1 MTGAEAIESFLIHY
15 DLKTS
20 FSAQG
25 FTNDEIL
32 LFLNNAQDQ
41 FIKDKVF
48 GENFQPPAF
57 EDNQKRVVDI
67 LPIVKR
73 GTLSDAMGHITAAP
87 LYGATAYSVLKSEMF
102 SNRGLYTIEFEAR
115 ITRTNPTMTDEYVR
129 CQSIKTKNLGRFVA
143 SSINRTHFLNPKVVE
158 EDDKYYVINDYYTTS
173 LDQVRIMVVLRPYPI
188 TAASAEF
195 DGTYDSNHMNLDTSI
210 HQEIVDMA
218 VEAALQTSADKR
230 YQTKVN
236 EGQMNTN

>member
-48 GENFQPPAF
+48 GENFQPPVFA
-57 EDNQKRVVDI
+57 DNQKRVVDV
-67 LPIVKR
+67 LPLVKR
-73 GTLSDAMGHITAAP
+73 DYIPGIITDS
-87 LYGATAYSVLKSEMF
+87 LYGSNSYEASKGVMF
-102 SNRGLYTIEFEAR
+102 SGRTLYLVELEAKV
-115 ITRTNPTMTDEYVR
+115 TRTNPIMTAEYVR
-129 CQSIKTKNLGRFVA
+129 CEHIKTENLGRFIPSA
-143 SSINRTHFLNPKVVE
+143 TNRTYFIYPKIVE
-158 EDDKYYVINDYYTTS
+158 DVYNYYIICDYYTTLIS
-173 LDQVRIMVVLRPYPI
+173 EVRATVILRPYPI
-188 TAASAEF
+188 TATSMEF
-195 DGTYDSNHMNLDTSI
+195 DGTYSNLYMSLDTSV

-218 VEAALQTSADKR
+218 VAAALQTSGDKR
-230 YQTKVN
+230 YQTKVH
-236 EGQMNTN
+236 EDQKNTN